1 MIQGIIFS
9 KDRALQLDATLS
21 SFFKHCKNA
30 NDVELVVLYKVTDEI
45 HARQYTELKITY
57 SNVQFVEQ
65 HDFRQDVVKI
75 LDPYIENSLQD
86 WIYKTLLRLPP
97 RFVAGIANWTLPRL
111 EEKFILFLV
120 DDNLFV
126 RDFDIREIIDDL
138 QKNLDAIGF
147 SLRLGSNTTFCYVL
161 DCPQP
166 LPEFVFAKKGILK
179 YAWTDAILD
188 FGYPFDIS
196 SSIYRLGDFLPI
208 LMSVRFDNPNL
219 LEGNMAFQKA
229 KFAKA
234 LPAML
239 CYETSVTF
247 CNPINRVQD
256 ISENRAGVEYFYS
269 SYQLAELFDKG
280 YRINT
285 EAYNN
290 FVPNSCHQEI
300 ELTFRKDIN

>member
-9 KDRALQLDATLS
+9 KDRALQLDATIR
-21 SFFKHCKNA
+21 SFFRHCKNA
-30 NDVELVVLYKVTDEI
+30 NDIELVVLYKVTAEI
-45 HARQYTELKITY
+45 HARQYSELEKNY

-65 HDFRQDVVKI
+65 RDFRQDVFKF
-75 LDPYIENSLQD
+75 LDPYTENSLES
-86 WIYKTLLRLPP
+86 WIFKALLRLPP
-97 RFVAGIANWTLPRL
+97 RFVAGISTWILPPP
-111 EEKFILFLV
+111 EQKFILFLV

-126 RDFDIREIIDDL
+126 RDFDIGEIVNDMQENI
-138 QKNLDAIGF
+138 DAIGF

-166 LPEFVFAKKGILK
+166 LPEFIFEKKGILK
-179 YAWTDAILD
+179 YAWADATLD

-208 LMSVRFDNPNL
+208 LMGLKFDHPNL
-219 LEGNMAFQKA
+219 LEGHMAIQKK

-234 LPAML
+234 LSTML

-256 ISENRAGVEYFYS
+256 ISENRAGVEYYYS
-269 SYQLAELFDKG
+269 SQKLADLFDKG

-285 EAYNN
+285 DTYNN

-300 ELTFRKDIN
+300 DLTFKKE